1 MSAFVVHCLD
11 KCYLPMLL
19 RAIIFHSGLLCC
31 KMYHHFKNDTQTGGN
46 VKFAKTRNA
55 IVVHSPHSGR
65 SAYLSDALTYAE
77 QAGVHIIQV
86 ISIAELDGLPAQG
99 PSWRAMGID
108 VAIAAGGD
116 GLVGGVITHIA
127 ESGLPLGILPLGTSN
142 DIARSLHIPQDLQ
155 EAAQVIAQ
163 GDEHLVDVGVAKPA
177 EQAPHLATKHQ
188 SGPLLSQVAPEK
200 HAFFAHALTI
210 GVNVQFAR
218 IATNVATRQRF
229 GRMTYPYAALETLAS
244 HDGLDIELE
253 FDRLAMPQS
262 TVATQAETSPVTAP
276 SEPETSLKCRALQV
290 AIINAPIFGGQREF
304 ALPGTSFDDR
314 LLDIVVIEEMD
325 IGKFGRI
332 VTHFFGPREN
342 GGTALSNGEK
352 RFTHHPAELTHIPG
366 IHHVQARGVTIM
378 TSADPRDA
386 TLDGEVRGQTP
397 MYVHV
402 ADERLR
408 VKVPKPA

>member
-1 MSAFVVHCLD
+1 MY
-11 KCYLPMLL
+11 K
-19 RAIIFHSGLLCC
+19 GL
-31 KMYHHFKNDTQTGGN
+31 KGTMQTSQR
-46 VKFAKTRNA
+46 V
-55 IVVHSPHSGR
+55 IVIHSPHSGR
-65 SAYLSDALTYAE
+65 SSKLTEAITYLKQTGLEVVNT
-77 QAGVHIIQV
+77 
-86 ISIAELDGLPAQG
+86 ISIADLDDLPAQG
-99 PSWRAMGID
+99 TTWKESGID

-155 EAAQVIAQ
+155 AAAQVIAQ
-163 GDEHLVDVGVAKPA
+163 GKEQKVDVGVARPA

-188 SGPLLSQVAPEK
+188 SGPLLSQVAPK
-200 HAFFAHALTI
+200 MHAFFAHALTI

-229 GRMTYPYAALETLAS
+229 GRMTYPYAALETLVS
-244 HDGLDIELE
+244 HDSLDIQLE
-253 FDRLAMPQS
+253 FDGLSIPQATTS
-262 TVATQAETSPVTAP
+262 TQVQSPPSPAAP
-276 SEPETSLKCRALQV
+276 EPQTSLRCRALQV
-290 AIINAPIFGGQREF
+290 AVINAPIFGGQREF
-304 ALPGTSFDDR
+304 AIPSTSFDDR

-325 IGKFGRI
+325 IGKLGRI
-332 VTHFFGPREN
+332 MAHYFGPKKNSE
-342 GGTALSNGEK
+342 TALSNGEN
-352 RFTHHPAELTHIPG
+352 RHFTHHPADLSGIPG
-366 IHHVQARGVTIM
+366 IHHVQARGVTIT

-408 VKVPKPA
+408 VKVPDPA

>member
-1 MSAFVVHCLD
+1 MQT
-11 KCYLPMLL
+11 
-19 RAIIFHSGLLCC
+19 
-31 KMYHHFKNDTQTGGN
+31 TQR
-46 VKFAKTRNA
+46 V

-65 SAYLSDALTYAE
+65 SSKLSEAITYLE
-77 QAGVHIIQV
+77 QTGLEIVNT
-86 ISIAELDGLPAQG
+86 ISIADLDHLPSQG
-99 PSWRAMGID
+99 TTWKESGID

-142 DIARSLHIPQDLQ
+142 DVARSLRIPQDLN
-155 EAAQVIAQ
+155 AATQVIAQ
-163 GDEHLVDVGVAKPA
+163 GKEHQVDVGVARPA

-188 SGPLLSQVAPEK
+188 SGPLLSQVAPQK
-200 HAFFAHALTI
+200 HGFFAHALTI

-244 HDGLDIELE
+244 HDSLDIHLE
-253 FDRLAMPQS
+253 FVGLAMPQS
-262 TVATQAETSPVTAP
+262 TTSTQVQSPPAP
-276 SEPETSLKCRALQV
+276 AAPELQTSLHCRALQV
-290 AIINAPIFGGQREF
+290 AVVNTPIFGGQREL
-304 ALPGTSFDDR
+304 AIPGTSFEDR

-325 IGKFGRI
+325 IGKLGRI
-332 VTHFFGPREN
+332 VTHFFGPKEHA
-342 GGTALSNGEK
+342 GTPLSNGEK
-352 RFTHHPAELTHIPG
+352 RHFTHHPAELSGIPG
-366 IHHVQARGVTIM
+366 IHHVQALGVTIT

-397 MYVHV
+397 MYVLV

-408 VKVPKPA
+408 VKVPDQA